1 MLSKKIMVV
10 DDNALIRYSI
20 SRLLE
25 DNGYA
30 PVEAVD
36 GEDALNKL
44 YGTDNISMVITDLN
58 MPRLNGVD
66 LTIRLR
72 QDQVYKSMPV
82 IMMSAEAYEDAKKSR
97 EMAGADELISK
108 PFMSEEL
115 IDAVRKYIS
124 QNKTFSLL

>member
-1 MLSKKIMVV
+1 MRENILVV
-10 DDNALIRYSI
+10 DDNALIRFSV

-30 PVEAVD
+30 PIEAVD
-36 GEDALNKL
+36 GEDALDKL
-44 YGTDNISMVITDLN
+44 YGTDNIAMVITDLN
-58 MPRLNGVD
+58 MPRLNGID

-72 QDQVYKSMPV
+72 QDQACKFMPV
-82 IMMSAEAYEDAKKSR
+82 IMMSAELYEDAKKSR

-115 IDAVRKYIS
+115 IDAVKKYMG
-124 QNKTFSLL
+124 QNKTYSLL

>member
-25 DNGYA
+25 DNGYS
-30 PVEAVD
+30 PIEAVD
-36 GEDALNKL
+36 GEDALDKL
-44 YGTDNISMVITDLN
+44 YGTDNIAMVITDLN

-82 IMMSAEAYEDAKKSR
+82 IMMSAELYEDAKKSR

-115 IDAVRKYIS
+115 IGAVKKYTG
-124 QNKTFSLL
+124 QNKIYSLL

>member
-25 DNGYA
+25 DNGYS
-30 PVEAVD
+30 PIEAVD
-36 GEDALNKL
+36 GEDALDKL
-44 YGTDNISMVITDLN
+44 YGTDNIAMIITDLN
-58 MPRLNGVD
+58 MPRLNGID

-72 QDQVYKSMPV
+72 QDQAYKFMPV
-82 IMMSAEAYEDAKKSR
+82 IMMSAELYEDAKKSR

-115 IDAVRKYIS
+115 IDAVKKYTG
-124 QNKTFSLL
+124 QNKIYSLL